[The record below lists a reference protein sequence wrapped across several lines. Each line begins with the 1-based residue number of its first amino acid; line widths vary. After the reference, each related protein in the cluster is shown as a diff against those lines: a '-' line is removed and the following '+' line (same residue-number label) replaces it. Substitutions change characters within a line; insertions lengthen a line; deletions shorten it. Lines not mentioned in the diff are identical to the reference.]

1 MRQQNDRFLWRNV
14 TMQFAEVISIAGY
27 AIEAV
32 GVLVIVVGSCI
43 SSIAFMRT
51 FRNLPEG
58 VAYKSYR
65 RQLGRSIILG
75 LEFLI
80 AGDIVR
86 TVIVADTLENV
97 AILGLIILIRSFLGI
112 TLHLEVEGQWP
123 WQTEKNDAQ

>member
-1 MRQQNDRFLWRNV
+1 
-14 TMQFAEVISIAGY
+14 MQFTDIISIAGY

-32 GVLVIVVGSCI
+32 GVLVVVVGSCI
-43 SSIAFMRT
+43 SSFVFIRT

-58 VAYKSYR
+58 LAYRTYR

-86 TVIVADTLENV
+86 TVVVADTLENV
-97 AILGLIILIRSFLGI
+97 AILGLIILIRSFLGV
-112 TLHLEVEGQWP
+112 TLHLEVEGRWP
-123 WQTEKNDAQ
+123 WQTEKQDAG